1 MLKVTSSSS
10 LSIVGFLWLAVG
22 LSGCSDFRQAIGT
35 EKSAPDEFEV
45 VIRPPLSLPPDF
57 NARPQADDTSEI
69 AALAPAKRINA
80 TDLLRSRSGKATRF
94 EDIFAFD
101 KIEDDIRAKID
112 EETAGVIY
120 ERRLPFQIIFGG
132 LPNVG
137 PVVDKMA
144 EDSRIRRN
152 RLQQKALNEGAT
164 PAIDEVLGEPLLVE

>member
-1 MLKVTSSSS
+1 MRKVTSSSS

-57 NARPQADDTSEI
+57 AARPQADDTSEI